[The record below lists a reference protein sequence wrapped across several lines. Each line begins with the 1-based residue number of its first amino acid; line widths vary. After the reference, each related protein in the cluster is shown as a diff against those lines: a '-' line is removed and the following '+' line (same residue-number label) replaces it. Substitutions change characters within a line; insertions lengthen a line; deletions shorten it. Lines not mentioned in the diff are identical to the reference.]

1 MHLESWMGMLQVL
14 SEDTEEILQSDSA
27 ISLYTHLRW
36 PLTPKRRN
44 IRRIWLHAAS
54 SRSVRNVGMEEYILE
69 VVEGQPKISIR
80 RLEGHIGT
88 IHLSVLG
95 TLQEQQLYPYHIQC
109 VHVMNLLDMNYVNE
123 FCSNQPETLHL
134 QQCFT
139 HWWILL
145 HYDWDHQHSQRTRV
159 IRIKS

>member
-1 MHLESWMGMLQVL
+1 
-14 SEDTEEILQSDSA
+14 
-27 ISLYTHLRW
+27 
-36 PLTPKRRN
+36 
-44 IRRIWLHAAS
+44 
-54 SRSVRNVGMEEYILE
+54 MEEYILE

-139 HWWILL
+139 H
-145 HYDWDHQHSQRTRV
+145 
-159 IRIKS
+159 